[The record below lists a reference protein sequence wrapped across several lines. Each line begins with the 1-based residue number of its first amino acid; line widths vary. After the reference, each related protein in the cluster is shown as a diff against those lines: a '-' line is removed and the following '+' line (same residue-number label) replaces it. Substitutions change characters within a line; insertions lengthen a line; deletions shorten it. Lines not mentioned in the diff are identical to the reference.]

1 MVLVL
6 NVLGMVAITAITK
19 AAQIFTNQTN
29 AATITAF
36 GIIRVVH
43 AVTAPSLA
51 LSAAVTRTAARA
63 KAEAVHGLAAVASF
77 IARPMT
83 MIKTGAR
90 KVDSVRI
97 PTTMVNATSRSAVSS
112 TVTKASAN
120 LL

>member
-43 AVTAPSLA
+43 AVTAPA

>member
-6 NVLGMVAITAITK
+6 YVLGMVAITAITK
-19 AAQIFTNQTN
+19 AAQIFTIQTN

-51 LSAAVTRTAARA
+51 SAAVTRTAARA
-63 KAEAVHGLAAVASF
+63 KAEAVHGLATVASF

-97 PTTMVNATSRSAVSS
+97 PTTMVNATSSSAVSS